1 MAQGLSQGYGRRVV
15 FEDISIELEP
25 GTTALLGPNGAGKS
39 TLMRTLA
46 TVQPH
51 RDGKLVIA
59 GQAVGS
65 EKEARMARR
74 SIGYLPQNFGCDPL
88 MSVQDFVLYGAWM
101 RGLTGDD
108 QILETREAIARVG
121 LADRSRDRI
130 KNLSGGMRQ
139 RLGIAWAIVG
149 RPPVVL
155 LDEPTVG
162 LDPEQRIH
170 FRAIL
175 GELDGVSVLL
185 STHLTDDVD
194 AACDRVFVM
203 DQGRIVF
210 SGLKTEMK
218 AMDAGGPGVTSM
230 ERAYMNLL
238 ALGAGSA

>member
-1 MAQGLSQGYGRRVV
+1 M
-15 FEDISIELEP
+15 
-25 GTTALLGPNGAGKS
+25 KS
-39 TLMRTLA
+39 LF
-46 TVQPH
+46 Q
-51 RDGKLVIA
+51 
-59 GQAVGS
+59 
-65 EKEARMARR
+65 
-74 SIGYLPQNFGCDPL
+74 
-88 MSVQDFVLYGAWM
+88 
-101 RGLTGDD
+101 
-108 QILETREAIARVG
+108 
-121 LADRSRDRI
+121 
-130 KNLSGGMRQ
+130 
-139 RLGIAWAIVG
+139 
-149 RPPVVL
+149 VVL